1 MKSCSPA
8 ATLAEAERAHCGNLI
23 SSIGVRLMSWVITCA
38 DYWAAAAEYEQLSAL
53 SDAELARRGLSRATL
68 AEHVRAVAA
77 AKDDSRSVNNS
88 AARRI
93 RLPEASLLNIG
104 ASQEVQM

>member
-8 ATLAEAERAHCGNLI
+8 VTLAEAERAYCRNLI
-23 SSIGVRLMSWVITCA
+23 SSIDGRLMSWVITCA
-38 DYWAAAAEYEQLSAL
+38 DYWAAAAMYEQLSAL
-53 SDAELARRGLSRATL
+53 SDTELARRGLLRATL

-88 AARRI
+88 AARRMK
-93 RLPEASLLNIG
+93 LPEASLLNTG
-104 ASQEVQM
+104 AS